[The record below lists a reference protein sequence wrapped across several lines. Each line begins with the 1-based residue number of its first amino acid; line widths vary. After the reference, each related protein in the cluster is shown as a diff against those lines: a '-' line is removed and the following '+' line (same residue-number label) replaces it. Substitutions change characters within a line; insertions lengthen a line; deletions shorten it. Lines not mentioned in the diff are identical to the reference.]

1 MNRVKAENIREIRK
15 VYDFVIE
22 DLQLEPTKGEIR
34 DLIDELES
42 EDDFTIDIDGK
53 EYRFIKDYAIW
64 EIYKEGIKEITEDCY
79 EIKAPSWLVIDWEE
93 TAENC
98 YVDGYGH
105 HFSSYDGSEEEARLL
120 REDWY
125 IFRTN

>member
-42 EDDFTIDIDGK
+42 EEDFTIDIDGE
-53 EYRFIKDYAIW
+53 EYRFIKDSAIW
-64 EIYKEGIKEITEDCY
+64 EIYKEGIQNVTEDCY
-79 EIKAPSWLVIDWEE
+79 EIKAPSWLVIDWES

-120 REDWY
+120 GEDWY